1 MQLRLDSI
9 RRRPT
14 GTTFIPE
21 PALQMIKDR
30 MAKREKKQDS
40 LKKGK
45 ADFMADD
52 EEHDRQRLI
61 AAWNT
66 AKRSDVSEDVQLVAL
81 LDVVEIAY
89 KCDALAVHDEARRH
103 TLEAFELLRAI
114 ANKNPTSPEARE
126 RQEEAGTVLAYYEER
141 LFPGGKP
148 KS

>member
-1 MQLRLDSI
+1 
-9 RRRPT
+9 
-14 GTTFIPE
+14 
-21 PALQMIKDR
+21 
-30 MAKREKKQDS
+30 
-40 LKKGK
+40 
-45 ADFMADD
+45 MADD
-52 EEHDRQRLI
+52 EEDDRQRLI